1 MLRGRI
7 IVAAVTLA
15 AICLSPLPTAAHH
28 SVAANYDRNSTLV
41 ITGTITEVD
50 MRNPH
55 SQITLDVIEDDGTV
69 VEWFVEW
76 ADKNALVRRLV
87 EIDRL
92 RVGEEVTITGLPNR
106 RLPNITYFRQAVLP
120 DGSILTD
127 CGFRAFRESLD
138 NNIDF
143 TCEPPE

>member
-69 VEWFVEW
+69 VEWFGDSW
-76 ADKNALVRRLV
+76 K
-87 EIDRL
+87 
-92 RVGEEVTITGLPNR
+92 
-106 RLPNITYFRQAVLP
+106 
-120 DGSILTD
+120 S
-127 CGFRAFRESLD
+127 
-138 NNIDF
+138 IDF
-143 TCEPPE
+143 EWVRK